1 MNFHVIN
8 DIDGAFGCPVGWI
21 MCYYDCCTLDD
32 VRTICDSTGRT
43 HYDGSNCY
51 KPRSDRPANA
61 HIGTPE
67 MFA

>member
-43 HYDGSNCY
+43 HYDGSSCY

-67 MFA
+67 MFE